1 MLAAVL
7 GLHEKWTTGE
17 PFTGKITLFQASV
30 GLFYF
35 MCMGAKIEKFEF
47 YINGEWIKPS
57 GKDSVDV
64 INPATEQ
71 AVAEISLGN
80 SVDVDR
86 AVTAAR
92 NAFESYSQ
100 TSVEERIDLLTTIR
114 EIYKRRLD
122 DVADAIQSE
131 MGAPSYLAKGPQ
143 AMVGLA
149 HLKAAMRALNNHEFE
164 YMHGD
169 FLIRHEPIGV
179 CGLIT
184 PWNWPVN
191 QVVSKLAPCIAS
203 GCTAVLK
210 PSEIAPLSS
219 LVIAEILDEAKVP
232 AGVFNLIN
240 GLGPVVGEAM
250 SVHPHI
256 DMMSFTG
263 STRGGVAVAKA
274 SANSVKRVSQ
284 ELGGKSANI
293 ILDDDAFESSI
304 IKGVNL
310 CMNNTGQSC
319 NAPTRM
325 LIPSS
330 RKSEAFQIASK
341 TAEQLVAGDPKED
354 GTVVGPLVSAVQ
366 YEKVQSLIQKGLEEG
381 ATLLTGG
388 TGKPDGLNRGY
399 YVKPTVFGDV
409 NNDMTIAREEIFG
422 PVLSMI
428 TYDDIDDAVSIA
440 NDTDYGL
447 AAYVSG
453 QDKDKLTAIGRQLR
467 AGQVRAHYG
476 SGGADAPFVGINN
489 LVMAVKRLN
498 GG

>member
-1 MLAAVL
+1 MKKLD
-7 GLHEKWTTGE
+7 
-17 PFTGKITLFQASV
+17 
-30 GLFYF
+30 
-35 MCMGAKIEKFEF
+35 F
-47 YINGEWIKPS
+47 YIDGKWVKPS
-57 GKDSVDV
+57 GTEKVDV

-71 AVAEISLGN
+71 SVAKISLGD
-80 SVDVDR
+80 STDVDR
-86 AVTAAR
+86 AVAAAR
-92 NAFESYSQ
+92 NAFKSYSQ
-100 TSVEERIDLLTTIR
+100 ASVAERIDLLMTIR
-114 EIYKRRLD
+114 KIYKRRVD

-131 MGAPSYLAKGPQ
+131 MGAPGYLAKGPQ

-149 HLKAAMRALNNHEFE
+149 HLKAAIHALNNHEFE
-164 YMHGD
+164 YTHGE

-240 GLGPVVGEAM
+240 GMGPVVGEAM
-250 SVHPHI
+250 SSHPDI

-274 SANSVKRVSQ
+274 SAESVKRVSQ

-304 IKGVNL
+304 SKGVNL

-325 LIPSS
+325 LIPAG
-330 RKSEAFQIASK
+330 RKLEACEIACK
-341 TAEQLVAGDPKED
+341 TAEQIIVGDPKD
-354 GTVVGPLVSAVQ
+354 DSTVVGPLVSAAQ
-366 YEKVQSLIQKGLEEG
+366 YEKVQNLIKTGLEEG

-388 TGKPDGLNRGY
+388 MGKPDGLNSGY
-399 YVKPTVFGDV
+399 YTKVTVFGDV
-409 NNDMTIAREEIFG
+409 SNDMTIAREEVFG
-422 PVLSMI
+422 PVLAI
-428 TYDDIDDAVSIA
+428 IAYDDIDEAIAIA

-453 QDKDKLTAIGRQLR
+453 QNKDILTTIARQLR
-467 AGQVRAHYG
+467 AGQVHINYG
-476 SGGADAPFVGINN
+476 SGGADAPFGGYKQSGNGREKAEWG
-489 LVMAVKRLN
+489 LEEFLEVKAIM
-498 GG
+498 GS

>member
-1 MLAAVL
+1 M
-7 GLHEKWTTGE
+7 K
-17 PFTGKITLFQASV
+17 
-30 GLFYF
+30 
-35 MCMGAKIEKFEF
+35 KFDF
-47 YINGEWIKPS
+47 YIDGQWVKPS
-57 GKDSVDV
+57 GTETVDV

-71 AVAEISLGN
+71 SVAEISLGD
-80 SVDVDR
+80 SADVDR
-86 AVTAAR
+86 AVSAAR
-92 NAFESYSQ
+92 KAFESYSQ
-100 TSVEERIDLLTTIR
+100 TPVAERIDLLTTIR
-114 EIYKRRLD
+114 EIYKRRVD

-149 HLKAAMRALNNHEFE
+149 HLKAAIRALNNHEFE
-164 YMHGD
+164 YTHGE

-240 GLGPVVGEAM
+240 GMGPVVGEAM
-250 SVHPHI
+250 SSHPDI

-274 SANSVKRVSQ
+274 SAESVKRVSQ

-304 IKGVNL
+304 SKGVKL

-325 LIPSS
+325 LVPSG
-330 RKSEAFQIASK
+330 RKSEAFEIARK
-341 TAEQLVAGDPKED
+341 TAEQVVVGDPKD
-354 GTVVGPLVSAVQ
+354 DSTVVGPLVSAVQ
-366 YEKVQSLIQKGLEEG
+366 YEKVQSLIETGLKEG
-381 ATLLTGG
+381 ATILTGG
-388 TGKPDGLNRGY
+388 AGKPDGLNRGY
-399 YVKPTVFGDV
+399 YVRPTVFGDV
-409 NNDMTIAREEIFG
+409 KNDMTIAREEIFG

-428 TYDDIDDAVSIA
+428 AYDDIDHAVAIA

-453 QDKDKLTAIGRQLR
+453 QDKDMLTAIGRQLR
-467 AGQVRAHYG
+467 AGQVHINYG
-476 SGGADAPFVGINN
+476 SGGADAPFGGYKQSGNGREKAEWG
-489 LVMAVKRLN
+489 LEEFLEVKAIM
-498 GG
+498 GA

>member
-1 MLAAVL
+1 M
-7 GLHEKWTTGE
+7 
-17 PFTGKITLFQASV
+17 
-30 GLFYF
+30 
-35 MCMGAKIEKFEF
+35 EKFDF
-47 YINGEWIKPS
+47 YINGQWIKPS
-57 GKDSVDV
+57 GTEIFDV

-71 AVAEISLGN
+71 AVAEISLGD

-86 AVTAAR
+86 AVAAACQ
-92 NAFESYSQ
+92 AFKSYSQ
-100 TSVEERIDLLTTIR
+100 TSVAERIELLTTIR

-131 MGAPSYLAKGPQ
+131 MGAPSYLARGPQ

-149 HLKAAMRALNNHEFE
+149 HLKAAIRALDKHEFE

-219 LVIAEILDEAKVP
+219 LVIADIMDEAKVP

-250 SVHPHI
+250 SAHPDI

-263 STRGGVAVAKA
+263 STRGGIAVAKA

-293 ILDDDAFESSI
+293 VLDDDAFESSI
-304 IKGVNL
+304 RKGVSL

-325 LIPSS
+325 LIPSG
-330 RKSEAFQIASK
+330 RKLEAYEIARK
-341 TAEQLVAGDPKED
+341 TAEQVIVGDPRED
-354 GTVVGPLVSAVQ
+354 STVVGPLVSAVQ
-366 YEKVQSLIQKGLEEG
+366 YDKVQSLIEAGLEEG

-388 TGKPDGLNRGY
+388 AGKPDGLDRGY
-399 YVKPTVFGDV
+399 YAKPTVFGDV
-409 NNDMTIAREEIFG
+409 KNDMTIAREEIFG

-428 TYDDIDDAVSIA
+428 AYDDIDDAVAIA

-453 QDKDKLTAIGRQLR
+453 QDKDILTAIGRRLR
-467 AGQVRAHYG
+467 AGQVHINYG
-476 SGGADAPFVGINN
+476 SGGADAPFGGYKQSGNGREKAEWG
-489 LVMAVKRLN
+489 LEEFLEVKAIM
-498 GG
+498 GA

>member
-1 MLAAVL
+1 MKKLD
-7 GLHEKWTTGE
+7 
-17 PFTGKITLFQASV
+17 
-30 GLFYF
+30 
-35 MCMGAKIEKFEF
+35 F
-47 YINGEWIKPS
+47 YIDGQWVKSS
-57 GKDSVDV
+57 GTETVDV

-71 AVAEISLGN
+71 SVAEISLGD
-80 SVDVDR
+80 SADVDR
-86 AVTAAR
+86 AVSAAR
-92 NAFESYSQ
+92 KAFESYSQ
-100 TSVEERIDLLTTIR
+100 TPVAERIDLLTTIW
-114 EIYKRRLD
+114 EIYKRRVD

-131 MGAPSYLAKGPQ
+131 MGAPGYLAKGPQ

-149 HLKAAMRALNNHEFE
+149 HLKAAKRALNNYEFE
-164 YMHGD
+164 YTHGE

-240 GLGPVVGEAM
+240 GMGPVVGEAM
-250 SVHPHI
+250 SSHPDI

-274 SANSVKRVSQ
+274 SADSVKRVSQ

-304 IKGVNL
+304 SKGVNL

-325 LIPSS
+325 LVPSG
-330 RKSEAFQIASK
+330 RKLEAFEIAR
-341 TAEQLVAGDPKED
+341 TTVEQVVVGDPKD
-354 GTVVGPLVSAVQ
+354 DSTVVGPLVSAVQ
-366 YEKVQSLIQKGLEEG
+366 YEKVQSLIETGVEEG
-381 ATLLTGG
+381 AALLTGG
-388 TGKPDGLNRGY
+388 PGKPDGLNRGY

-409 NNDMTIAREEIFG
+409 KNDMTIAREEIFG
-422 PVLSMI
+422 PVLSII
-428 TYDDIDDAVSIA
+428 TYDDIDDAVAIA

-453 QDKDKLTAIGRQLR
+453 QDKDTLTAIGRQLR
-467 AGQVRAHYG
+467 AGQVHINYG
-476 SGGADAPFVGINN
+476 SGGADAPFGGYKQSGNGREKAEWG
-489 LVMAVKRLN
+489 LEEFLEVKAIM
-498 GG
+498 GA